1 MADETENEEVVPA
14 APGSWRGLVAAGV
27 ILLCVGLAI
36 FWRFVFGDGVLLY
49 RDIGSASLTS
59 YYADFVHLSKYIRT
73 DGFPSWSFHIG
84 MGQDLAYATGFLFWE
99 PVTWLPARF
108 IAQALVFQHL
118 IKIVIAGL
126 LFFRFLEL
134 CRVATGAALLGSLL
148 LSFSAYMSMGSCWY
162 LLAEEL
168 LAFTAILL
176 GAELALQRGRWVLLA
191 LAVALLGLVNP
202 FYLYLC
208 ALFLACY
215 VPARM
220 IARSGWQPG
229 FVSKKCLT
237 LAAVALLG
245 IGLGALVTLPYLKV
259 V

>member
-84 MGQDLAYATGFLFWE
+84 MGQDLAYATGFLFLE

-118 IKIVIAGL
+118 LKVLVMGL
-126 LFFRFLEL
+126 LFFRFLQL
-134 CRVATGAALLGSLL
+134 QRAAAPVAVLGSLVVA
-148 LSFSAYMSMGSCWY
+148 FSAYMTIGSCCS
-162 LLAEEL
+162 LFQEE
-168 LAFTAILL
+168 
-176 GAELALQRGRWVLLA
+176 
-191 LAVALLGLVNP
+191 
-202 FYLYLC
+202 
-208 ALFLACY
+208 
-215 VPARM
+215 
-220 IARSGWQPG
+220 
-229 FVSKKCLT
+229 
-237 LAAVALLG
+237 
-245 IGLGALVTLPYLKV
+245 V
-259 V
+259 VV